1 MILEENTSLK
11 KRLKESLC
19 GNDYFKRL
27 DFNVN
32 KNHNPYDNII
42 GFASNGTDDFVIGPE
57 ECTKNE
63 IVTLLSKSL
72 DLDAIEFENVDI
84 MLSCMIREIG
94 KYHINN
100 DSEQNTDNPYD
111 EVIRVVRRMFIT
123 SEGENIERMNGKN
136 LNPTPMIASARAIYL
151 YENNENREISY
162 DMKRMATISLSY
174 YYSMMIGDSLN
185 EWRIAVFPAYLIFEL
200 FVYKTACE
208 IFSNK
213 QVRYQET
220 RDYLKSTPYGDIKI
234 RPDVLIKDNE
244 GMDKLILDAKYKRLS
259 RNRCYS
265 DVHQMSTYIG
275 CLKRADGILIYPSFL
290 NREKRSFVKDKNEMM
305 GFLMLDVINYKESY
319 ETLKWTLQNI
329 DFRHMKSGT
338 KKILFVLL
346 INSGRLTETAVKS
359 EIDCLCAYYG
369 MNSLSGGN
377 YRKSKHD
384 LLIAKHIEQIDDVIS
399 ISDWPYAIKAC
410 TKK

>member
-84 MLSCMIREIG
+84 MQSCMIREIG

-100 DSEQNTDNPYD
+100 DSKQNPNNPYD

-174 YYSMMIGDSLN
+174 YYSMMIGNSLN

-208 IFSNK
+208 VFSNK

-244 GMDKLILDAKYKRLS
+244 GIDELILDAKYKRLS

-275 CLKRADGILIYPSFL
+275 CLKRADGILVYPSFL

-338 KKILFVLL
+338 KKILYVLL

-384 LLIAKHIEQIDDVIS
+384 LLKARHIEQIDDVIS